1 MDNSLDIELFLM
13 GWTNARDGVSLSLAW
28 PAAMRDGWR
37 LWNEEQKKVLNLAAC
52 RRRACDQQNLW
63 GNEKSTAKIINFP
76 VNKMLD

>member
-13 GWTNARDGVSLSLAW
+13 GWTNARDGAPLSLAW

-52 RRRACDQQNLW
+52 RRRACNR
-63 GNEKSTAKIINFP
+63 GTFTASEKMCSKVIQFP
-76 VNKMLD
+76 VTRMLD